1 MNNNEERYLIMTN
14 IDGFAF
20 SNYTTEKTL
29 SYSEAVKV
37 LQEVKGAD
45 PNAKIAKVIEIV
57 EG

>member
-1 MNNNEERYLIMTN
+1 MNNNGEKFLIMTN

-20 SNYTTEKTL
+20 ANYTTEKTL

-45 PNAKIAKVIEIV
+45 PNAKIVKVSEIV